1 MSIILKPNFVTGN
14 TKRKTKPNHLDVLNT
29 VVVVVVVVKDM
40 NNSKY
45 ADQRVSKKKGV
56 TNVNL

>member
-29 VVVVVVVVKDM
+29 VVVVVVKDIK
-40 NNSKY
+40 NSKY
-45 ADQRVSKKKGV
+45 AD
-56 TNVNL
+56 

>member
-14 TKRKTKPNHLDVLNT
+14 TKRKTKPNHSDVLNT
-29 VVVVVVVVKDM
+29 VVVVVVKDIK
-40 NNSKY
+40 NSKY

-56 TNVNL
+56 TNVNF

>member
-29 VVVVVVVVKDM
+29 VVVVVVKDIK
-40 NNSKY
+40 NSKY

-56 TNVNL
+56 TNVNF